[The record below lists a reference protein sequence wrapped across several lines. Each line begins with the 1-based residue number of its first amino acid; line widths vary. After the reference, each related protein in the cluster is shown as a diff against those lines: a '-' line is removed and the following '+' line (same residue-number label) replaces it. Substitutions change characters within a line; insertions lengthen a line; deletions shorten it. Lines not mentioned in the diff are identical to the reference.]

1 MKKLKKCLSAI
12 LAGMLSVS
20 LLGSLAVNAET
31 TDTEKKIYTL
41 SELFEM
47 SEEEF
52 FALDPIDEND
62 SRTTSPKYFY
72 DHCGTEIYGYN
83 YFSNI
88 YTCEY
93 GEYVPYYTEKEIIR
107 LLDVDDIDFVVES
120 GITYHEDGINSKV
133 WVHDRYYDTEC
144 TVLEVAK
151 VNYCLYQVMEFHQL
165 INPLDSHYLVGDAN
179 EDGKFTAMD
188 AAFVA
193 KKLAE
198 QKADELPET
207 ADINGDGEITAL
219 DCAKIAQFLAARALA
234 KAEGMTIEQQ

>member
-12 LAGMLSVS
+12 LAGMISVS
-20 LLGSLAVNAET
+20 LLGSLAVNA
-31 TDTEKKIYTL
+31 DTEKKIYTL

>member
-12 LAGMLSVS
+12 LAGMISVS
-20 LLGSLAVNAET
+20 LLGSFAVNA
-31 TDTEKKIYTL
+31 DTEKKIYTL

-151 VNYCLYQVMEFHQL
+151 VNYCPYQVMEFHQL

-188 AAFVA
+188 AAFLA
-193 KKLAE
+193 RKLAE
-198 QKADELPET
+198 QKVDELPET
-207 ADINGDGEITAL
+207 ADVNGDGEITAL
-219 DCAKIAQFLAARALA
+219 DCAVIAQFLAAQAMS
-234 KAEGMTIEQQ
+234 KAEGMFVEQQ

>member
-12 LAGMLSVS
+12 LAGMISVS

-31 TDTEKKIYTL
+31 TDTEKNIYTL

-207 ADINGDGEITAL
+207 ADINGDGEITAF

>member
-12 LAGMLSVS
+12 LAGMISVS
-20 LLGSLAVNAET
+20 LLGSFAVNA
-31 TDTEKKIYTL
+31 DTEKKIYTL

-207 ADINGDGEITAL
+207 ADINGDGEITAF
-219 DCAKIAQFLAARALA
+219 DCAKIAQFLAA
-234 KAEGMTIEQQ
+234 KACLTKQ

>member
-12 LAGMLSVS
+12 LAGMISVS
-20 LLGSLAVNAET
+20 LLGSFAVNA
-31 TDTEKKIYTL
+31 DTEKKIYTL

-62 SRTTSPKYFY
+62 SRTTSPKDLY

>member
-12 LAGMLSVS
+12 LAGMISVS
-20 LLGSLAVNAET
+20 LLGSLAVNA
-31 TDTEKKIYTL
+31 DTEKKIYTL

-52 FALDPIDEND
+52 FALDPVDENNP
-62 SRTTSPKYFY
+62 RPTSPKAMYNDLNLGV
-72 DHCGTEIYGYN
+72 DHCNFFGN
-83 YFSNI
+83 V

-93 GEYVPYYTEKEIIR
+93 RKYVPYYTEKEIMR
-107 LLDVDDIDFVVES
+107 LLDVDDIDFVIES
-120 GITYHEDGINSKV
+120 SIVTDLHGNGIDSKI

>member
-12 LAGMLSVS
+12 LAGMISVS

-31 TDTEKKIYTL
+31 TDTEKNIYTL

-198 QKADELPET
+198 QKADVLPET
-207 ADINGDGEITAL
+207 ADINGDGEITAFDL
-219 DCAKIAQFLAARALA
+219 QR
-234 KAEGMTIEQQ
+234 

>member
-12 LAGMLSVS
+12 LAGMISVS
-20 LLGSLAVNAET
+20 LLGSFAVNA
-31 TDTEKKIYTL
+31 DTEKKIYTL

-193 KKLAE
+193 IKLAE

-207 ADINGDGEITAL
+207 ADINGDGEITAF

>member
-12 LAGMLSVS
+12 LAGMISVS
-20 LLGSLAVNAET
+20 LLGSFAVNA
-31 TDTEKKIYTL
+31 DTEKKIYTL

-120 GITYHEDGINSKV
+120 GITYHENGIDSKV

-207 ADINGDGEITAL
+207 ADVNCDGEITAL

>member
-20 LLGSLAVNAET
+20 LLGSFAVNA
-31 TDTEKKIYTL
+31 DTEKNIYTL

-62 SRTTSPKYFY
+62 PRTTSPKYFY

-207 ADINGDGEITAL
+207 ADVNGDGEITAL
-219 DCAKIAQFLAARALA
+219 DCAEIAKFLAAQAMA
-234 KAEGMTIEQQ
+234 KAEGMFVEQQ

>member
-12 LAGMLSVS
+12 LAGMISVS
-20 LLGSLAVNAET
+20 LLGSFAVNA
-31 TDTEKKIYTL
+31 DTEKKIYTL

-207 ADINGDGEITAL
+207 ADINGDGEITAF

-234 KAEGMTIEQQ
+234 RAEGMFVEQQ

>member
-12 LAGMLSVS
+12 LAGMISVS
-20 LLGSLAVNAET
+20 LLGSFAVNA
-31 TDTEKKIYTL
+31 DTEKKIYTL

-107 LLDVDDIDFVVES
+107 LLDVDDIDFVIES
-120 GITYHEDGINSKV
+120 DITTDLHGNGIDNKI
-133 WVHDRYYDTEC
+133 WVHDRFYSKDFTK
-144 TVLEVAK
+144 LEIAK
-151 VNYCLYQVMEFHQL
+151 IWYCLYQVMEFHQL

-207 ADINGDGEITAL
+207 ADVNGDGEITAL
-219 DCAKIAQFLAARALA
+219 DCAVIAQFLAAQAMS

>member
-20 LLGSLAVNAET
+20 LLGSFAVNA
-31 TDTEKKIYTL
+31 DTEKNIYTL

-62 SRTTSPKYFY
+62 PRTTSPKYFY

-219 DCAKIAQFLAARALA
+219 DCAKIAQFLTARALA

>member
-12 LAGMLSVS
+12 LAGMISVS

-207 ADINGDGEITAL
+207 ADINGDGEITAF

>member
-12 LAGMLSVS
+12 LAGMISVS
-20 LLGSLAVNAET
+20 LLGSFAVNA
-31 TDTEKKIYTL
+31 DTEKKIYTL

-107 LLDVDDIDFVVES
+107 LLDVDDIEFVVES

>member
-12 LAGMLSVS
+12 LAGMISVS
-20 LLGSLAVNAET
+20 LLGSFAVNA
-31 TDTEKKIYTL
+31 DTEKKIYTL

-93 GEYVPYYTEKEIIR
+93 GEYVHYYTEKEIIR

-207 ADINGDGEITAL
+207 ADINGDGEITAF

>member
-1 MKKLKKCLSAI
+1 MKKLKKCLSTI
-12 LAGMLSVS
+12 LAGMISVS
-20 LLGSLAVNAET
+20 LLGSLAVNA
-31 TDTEKKIYTL
+31 DTEKKIYTL

>member
-31 TDTEKKIYTL
+31 TDTEKNIYTL

-207 ADINGDGEITAL
+207 ADINGDGEITAF

>member
-20 LLGSLAVNAET
+20 LLGSFAVNA
-31 TDTEKKIYTL
+31 DTEKNIYTL

-62 SRTTSPKYFY
+62 PRTTSPKYFY

-207 ADINGDGEITAL
+207 ADVNGDGEITAL
-219 DCAKIAQFLAARALA
+219 DCAEIAQFLAAKAMS
-234 KAEGMTIEQQ
+234 KAEGMFVEQQ

>member
-31 TDTEKKIYTL
+31 VDTEKKIYTL

-62 SRTTSPKYFY
+62 PRTTSPKYFY

>member
-12 LAGMLSVS
+12 LAGMISVS
-20 LLGSLAVNAET
+20 LLGSFAVNA
-31 TDTEKKIYTL
+31 DTEKKIYTL

-83 YFSNI
+83 FFSNI

-207 ADINGDGEITAL
+207 ADINGDGEITAF

>member
-12 LAGMLSVS
+12 LAGMISVS

-31 TDTEKKIYTL
+31 TDTEKNIYTL

-52 FALDPIDEND
+52 FALDPVDEND
-62 SRTTSPKYFY
+62 PRTTSPKYFY

-219 DCAKIAQFLAARALA
+219 DCAKIAQFLAARDLA